1 MKNILFSFTILVA
14 SCFYGGVTLAQ
25 ETCNSELCVIEF
37 NASWNK
43 QNSVS
48 FLDELTDCEVVR
60 VDIDKGT
67 WQADYNIVVV
77 PTVIIFNGD
86 EVKRFQADL
95 SFKVN
100 ATQED
105 LQLIIDDIL
114 LSDF

>member
-1 MKNILFSFTILVA
+1 MKNTLFSFITLVA
-14 SCFYGGVTLAQ
+14 LCFCGGIGSAQ
-25 ETCNSELCVIEF
+25 DTCNSELCVIEF
-37 NASWNK
+37 NATWNK

-48 FLDELTDCEVVR
+48 FLDELTDCEVIR

-67 WQADYNIVVV
+67 WQVDHNIVVV
-77 PTVIIFNGD
+77 PTINIFNGS

-105 LQLIIDDIL
+105 LQFIIDDIL